1 MRYVRNDIVK
11 PFKLKILRY
20 AERIHEMA
28 ELVKY
33 LHPPLTKGEIA
44 MSANWKVRNKEFTI
58 SDLRLFIKDGLP
70 KSMREELDDHP
81 EDYRSLTYD
90 DWCDIKKA
98 SFGPK
103 KAQLTS

>member
-11 PFKLKILRY
+11 PFKLKIFCY

-58 SDLRLFIKDGLP
+58 SDL
-70 KSMREELDDHP
+70 
-81 EDYRSLTYD
+81 
-90 DWCDIKKA
+90 
-98 SFGPK
+98 
-103 KAQLTS
+103 